1 MCACVCDFGYFSS
14 PFLVVYP
21 MRIWVTCRRNLEKSA
36 TVEVIFVNLYSYKLV
51 LKGIHSH
58 SECHLHTFLLSSSSL
73 VKSTAINFTFF
84 WLFNGRIVIR
94 IVDVYVCAFLFD
106 LLSQYLFA
114 FVWCAQIFRRRINFR
129 RNTNT
134 VYVYLTLSLF
144 IEMNSTHLTKK
155 YIDFYS
161 VHLLSTLNTFR
172 FIFFSFYLSF
182 SISACWNLHKLQTL
196 NVWAHSSKQTYY

>member
-36 TVEVIFVNLYSYKLV
+36 TVEVNFVNLYSYKLV

-58 SECHLHTFLLSSSSL
+58 SECHLHTFLLSSSSSL

-84 WLFNGRIVIR
+84 WLFNGRTVIR
-94 IVDVYVCAFLFD
+94 IVDICVCVYLFD

-134 VYVYLTLSLF
+134 VYVCIS
-144 IEMNSTHLTKK
+144 
-155 YIDFYS
+155 YS
-161 VHLLSTLNTFR
+161 FL
-172 FIFFSFYLSF
+172 IY
-182 SISACWNLHKLQTL
+182 WNEF
-196 NVWAHSSKQTYY
+196 NAFN